1 MFVPPRIV
9 PLQAGVFQHLLAG
22 IHQGARGHA
31 NADYVLRYT
40 PRRPEIISTEPR
52 MSAPASPQP
61 NDAHAKA
68 LAINLES
75 SIYGTFAEIG
85 AGQEVARWFLSVG
98 AASGTVAQATSA
110 YDKTVSD
117 DIYGAGT
124 RYVSKERLAAMLDHE
139 FQVLVNR
146 LDHERGATTRFF
158 VFADTVAT
166 RNYQG
171 TNEQH
176 GWLGLRF
183 QATAKSEPNQILL
196 HIHLKDST
204 AQLQQEAIGILG
216 VNLVFAAYHHRG
228 SAEEFLT
235 SLLEELSLERLEI
248 DVIELSGPVFAGVD
262 ARLWCLYLL
271 RNSLSHAFVFDSAAQ
286 IVEPAT
292 PLRKRPILLH
302 FPRNADSPV
311 SAAVPFD
318 TACQQFLAECKPC
331 DHDPVAILVLPKRNY
346 EDPGFDNAALL
357 ARIQELASIATVVV
371 TDHTEGYQAVDYFR
385 RYTSAPIRMIFW
397 ISDLLQIMKERV
409 YSSQPGATMEG
420 LGRMLFTDVTIY
432 VAPMSKQAF
441 AAALG
446 GQPEGLLPQ
455 AAANPVVTLDDFLP
469 QSPTDHLFHYL
480 RATGR
485 ILPLQKT
492 EPKVAAGQTTGN

>member
-1 MFVPPRIV
+1 LAAPGSGAESI
-9 PLQAGVFQHLLAG
+9 AGRRAQEIFQG
-22 IHQGARGHA
+22 GAARSTT
-31 NADYVLRYT
+31 VILRYT
-40 PRRPEIISTEPR
+40 SRRLEFFSTEPR

-139 FQVLVNR
+139 YQVLVDR
-146 LDHERGATTRFF
+146 LDHERGASTRFF

-183 QATAKSEPNQILL
+183 QAETKSQPNQILL

-216 VNLVFAAYHHRG
+216 VSLLYAAYHQRA
-228 SAEEFLT
+228 SPEEFLA

-262 ARLWCLYLL
+262 SRLWCLYML
-271 RNSLSHAFVFDSAAQ
+271 RNGLSHAFVFDSKAQ
-286 IVEPAT
+286 LVEPAA
-292 PLRKRPILLH
+292 PLHKRPILVH
-302 FPRNADSPV
+302 PV
-311 SAAVPFD
+311 LFGDRAAAAVPFQD
-318 TACQQFLAECKPC
+318 ACQQFLAEGKPLE
-331 DHDPVAILVLPKRNY
+331 HQPVAILALSKGDLL
-346 EDPGFDNAALL
+346 EPGSNNAALL
-357 ARIQELASIATVVV
+357 ARIQRLAPLGTVVV
-371 TDHTEGYQAVDYFR
+371 TDYTEGYQIVDYFR
-385 RYTSAPIRMIFW
+385 RYTDAPVRMIFW

-409 YSSQPGATMEG
+409 YQSLPGAAMES

-432 VAPMSKQAF
+432 VAPMRKEEF
-441 AAALG
+441 VAALG
-446 GQPEGLLPQ
+446 GMPEG
-455 AAANPVVTLDDFLP
+455 VVRQTAGNDCITLDDFLP
-469 QSPTDHLFHYL
+469 KPPTEHLFRYL
-480 RATGR
+480 CASGR
-485 ILPLQKT
+485 ILPLQ
-492 EPKVAAGQTTGN
+492 QTPGATR